1 MKKSVSQGGTHHHQ
15 NISSQTTIS
24 TSGYVEL
31 IAYAALF
38 LTLVTSIFVVN
49 IFLSRQSNDDA
60 AQVYCATRQ
69 QRAWQKAQKNLSQT
83 HIAFYTQLP
92 IDSTV
97 REYAAAIR
105 GFDRLNDILK
115 VGGRLM
121 LDEDSV
127 QIAPVVETQA
137 LSALQRLEN
146 LWAPAR
152 KDLLTLAASATV
164 ADTALLERSLE
175 HTVRRDDA
183 ILDASENL
191 IVTLQRTSNERIG
204 QLQTIQVVALALSLM
219 VFAAMAIRLAV
230 SLRRRDSVIRR
241 NTEEILQQR
250 NQLATEKERVEHLLD
265 DLKNTQSQLI
275 QSEKMASLGQ
285 MVAGIAHE
293 VNTPLG
299 FVMNNIS
306 IVERNHGI
314 LAAALADY
322 RSLDKMLRTGALESL
337 ESMLESI
344 AEQMERIEEFELV
357 ARTQSTL
364 AESTIGLERIQEL
377 ITNLKNFSRLDEAD
391 VKSVNINDNID
402 SALMIAANIV
412 KYKADVMKDYAPNL
426 VAECYPAQ
434 LNQVFLNLITN
445 AAQAIKERGVIAIK
459 TFTDQSDAVIKI
471 SDTGSGIAPEN
482 LKKIFEP
489 FFTTKP
495 VGQGT
500 GLGLSIVYKIIERH
514 NGNIDVESVVGSGTT
529 FTIRIPLR
537 QPRKDKSLISGNG
550 STAIYN
556 IHG

>member
-1 MKKSVSQGGTHHHQ
+1 MDKSVSQGGTHHHQ
-15 NISSQTTIS
+15 NISTQTNIS
-24 TSGYVEL
+24 TGGYAEL
-31 IAYAALF
+31 IVYAVLF
-38 LTLVTSIFVVN
+38 LALVTSIFVVN
-49 IFLSRQSNDDA
+49 IVLSRQSNEDA

-69 QRAWQKAQKNLSQT
+69 QRAWQKAEKNLSQT
-83 HIAFYTQLP
+83 HIGFYTQLP
-92 IDSTV
+92 IDSTL
-97 REYAAAIR
+97 REYAAAVR
-105 GFDRLNDILK
+105 AFDQLNDMLK
-115 VGGRLM
+115 TGGQFV
-121 LDEDSV
+121 LDKDSV
-127 QIAPVVETQA
+127 QIAPVVEAQA
-137 LSALQRLEN
+137 VSALRRLDN
-146 LWAPAR
+146 LWETAR
-152 KDLLTLAASATV
+152 KDLLSLAASATV
-164 ADTALLERSLE
+164 ADTALLERTLE
-175 HTVRRDDA
+175 YAVRNDDT

-204 QLQTIQVVALALSLM
+204 RLQTIQVVALALSLI
-219 VFAAMAIRLAV
+219 VFAAMAFRLAV
-230 SLRRRDSVIRR
+230 SLRRRDGIIRR

-250 NQLATEKERVEHLLD
+250 NQLATEKERVENLLD

-299 FVMNNIS
+299 FVMNNIT
-306 IVERNHGI
+306 IVERNHSM
-314 LAAALADY
+314 LAAALANY
-322 RSLDKMLRTGALESL
+322 RSLDKMLRTGTLESL
-337 ESMLESI
+337 ESMLETI
-344 AEQMERIEEFELV
+344 AEQMERIEGFDLV

-364 AESTIGLERIQEL
+364 TESTIGLERIQEL

-471 SDTGSGIAPEN
+471 TDTGSGIAPEN

-514 NGNIDVESVVGSGTT
+514 NGKINVESVVGSGTT

-537 QPRKDKSLISGNG
+537 QPRKDKSLISGNS

-556 IHG
+556 MHG

>member
-15 NISSQTTIS
+15 NISTQTTSS

-38 LTLVTSIFVVN
+38 LTLVTSIFAVN

-127 QIAPVVETQA
+127 QIAPVVEAQA

-175 HTVRRDDA
+175 HIIRRDDA

-322 RSLDKMLRTGALESL
+322 RSLDNMLRTGALESL

-412 KYKADVMKDYAPNL
+412 KYKADVMKDYTPNL

-445 AAQAIKERGVIAIK
+445 AAQAIKARGVIAIK

>member
-31 IAYAALF
+31 IAYAVLF

-49 IFLSRQSNDDA
+49 IFLSRQSNEDA

-127 QIAPVVETQA
+127 QIAPVVEAQA

-164 ADTALLERSLE
+164 TDTALLERSLE

-204 QLQTIQVVALALSLM
+204 QLQTIQVVALVLSLM

-322 RSLDKMLRTGALESL
+322 RSLDNMLRTGALESL